1 MSETITNLTND
12 ELLAGLES
20 IRQSPKG
27 RGRLEA
33 IARRPEVD
41 IREALQVG
49 ELDLDEGLVGDTWK
63 NRPSTRMPDHS
74 AHPEMQVTLMNA
86 RVIGLIAQA
95 QERWPLAGDQLYVDL
110 DLSIQSMPVGTRLA
124 IGEQAVLEITAQL
137 HTGCNKFAARF
148 GEPAWKWVNSPVG
161 RELRLRGVNARVVQP
176 GKIAVGEPVV
186 VLQDRKTTA

>member
-49 ELDLDEGLVGDTWK
+49 ELDLDEGLMGDTWK